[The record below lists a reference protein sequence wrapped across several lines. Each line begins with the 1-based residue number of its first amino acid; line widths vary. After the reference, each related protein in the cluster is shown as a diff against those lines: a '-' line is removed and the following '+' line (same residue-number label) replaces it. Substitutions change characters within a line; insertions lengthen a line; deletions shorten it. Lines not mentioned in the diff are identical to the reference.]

1 MTVIQNALE
10 NTKFTE
16 FMAPKM
22 QFPEVSEECD
32 YFSVG
37 KSFFRWDDC
46 LKVRDI

>member
-1 MTVIQNALE
+1 MTVIQNELE

-37 KSFFRWDDC
+37 KSDDC
-46 LKVRDI
+46 LKVTLRK